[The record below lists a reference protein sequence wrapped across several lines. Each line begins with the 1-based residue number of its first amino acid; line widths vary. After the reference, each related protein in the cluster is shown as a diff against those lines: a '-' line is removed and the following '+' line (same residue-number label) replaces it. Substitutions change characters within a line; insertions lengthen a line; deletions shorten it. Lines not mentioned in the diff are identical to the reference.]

1 MRFSRACALAA
12 FLPACSFATID
23 GRYNFQTPQTLIAH
37 DINNLHAWIMGVIAV
52 IFVAV
57 FGVMFYSI
65 FKHRK
70 SSGHSARHFH
80 ENTTVEI
87 LWTLIPALILVVM
100 AWPAAKVVLAQKDTR
115 DAEVTIKA
123 TGYQWFWGYDYLDY
137 GFGYKSK
144 LATPRDQ
151 IENYKDKGQAKG
163 EHYLLEVTE
172 PLVVPVGTKVRVL
185 TTSND
190 VIHSWGMPAFGVK
203 QDAIP
208 GFIRDTW
215 FKADRVGTFR
225 GQCVEL
231 CGRDHGFMPIVI
243 SVVSKDDFK
252 TWVDKKQ
259 KDAKAAADDPNKVWK
274 LDEMIARG
282 KTVYDAN
289 CAACH
294 KADGAGG
301 GPFPALAG
309 SKIAN
314 GPIAGHLDI
323 VLHGKGAMPSWQ
335 GLSDTEIAAVI
346 TYERHSFGNKM
357 TDMLQPKDVKAAR
370 K

>member
-1 MRFSRACALAA
+1 MRFQRALGLAA
-12 FLPACSFATID
+12 LLPACTFAID
-23 GRYNFQTPQTLIAH
+23 GKYTFQTPQTLIAR
-37 DINNLHAWIMGVIAV
+37 DISDLHAWIMAVIVV

-70 SSGHSARHFH
+70 ASGHKARHFH
-80 ENTTVEI
+80 ENTSVEV
-87 LWTLIPALILVVM
+87 LWTLIPAVILVVM

-144 LATPRDQ
+144 LATPREQ
-151 IENYKDKGQAKG
+151 IENYKGQGAAKDT
-163 EHYLLEVTE
+163 HYLLEVTE
-172 PLVVPVGTKVRVL
+172 PLVVPIGTKVRML
-185 TTSND
+185 TTAND
-190 VIHSWGMPAFGVK
+190 VIHSWGVPAFGVK

-215 FKADRVGTFR
+215 FKAEKVGTFR

-231 CGRDHGFMPIVI
+231 CGRDHGFMPIVVQ
-243 SVVSKDDFK
+243 VVSKDDFK
-252 TWVDKKQ
+252 VWVDKKQ
-259 KDAKAAADDPNKVWK
+259 KEAKAAADDPNKVWK

-314 GPIAGHLDI
+314 GPMAAHLGI
-323 VLHGKGAMPSWQ
+323 VLHGKGAMPAWQ

-346 TYERHSFGNKM
+346 TYERNSFGNKM
-357 TDMLQPKDVKAAR
+357 GDMLQPKDVKAAR